1 MRKMI
6 IKMYA
11 ETMLN
16 NHAGTYSKEIS
27 SAACVFHIPT
37 SHIHILNVDSSA
49 ENLDKYDI
57 GILISKQFDVPTDLE
72 FKLVF

>member
-1 MRKMI
+1 MI

-27 SAACVFHIPT
+27 SAACVFHIRT
-37 SHIHILNVDSSA
+37 YLDIHILNVDSSA

-57 GILISKQFDVPTDLE
+57 GILISKHFDVPTHLK
-72 FKLVF
+72 FINM